1 MKEERTAMH
10 MSGKGKKWGMLGFP
24 GGLVVKNPLFNARDP
39 SLIPGLERFYMPP
52 GN

>member
-24 GGLVVKNPLFNARDP
+24 GGLVVENLPTNEEVMD
-39 SLIPGLERFYMPP
+39 LIPGAANSHMRW
-52 GN
+52 NN

>member
-10 MSGKGKKWGMLGFP
+10 ISGKGKKWGMLGFP
-24 GGLVVKNPLFNARDP
+24 GGLVVKNPLFNASDT
-39 SLIPGLERFYMPP
+39 SFIPGLERFYMPP